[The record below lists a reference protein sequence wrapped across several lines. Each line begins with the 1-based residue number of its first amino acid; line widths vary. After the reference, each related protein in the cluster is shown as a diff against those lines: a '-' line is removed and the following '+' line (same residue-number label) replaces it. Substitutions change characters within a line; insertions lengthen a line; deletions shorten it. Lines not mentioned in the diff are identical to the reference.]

1 MNTIKID
8 VREFPEYAAGHI
20 EGAKLVPLSRIQS
33 ECGQWEKHSPIELV
47 CKAGQRARQAEQ
59 LLRREGFTAVTVLD
73 GGMDAW
79 TRRGLPVVTL
89 ERRPWAMER
98 QVRAVAGSLVLTFV
112 LLGYFVSQRFF
123 LGAAAIG
130 AGLLFAAV
138 SNTCMM
144 ASLLG
149 RMPWNRRTC

>member
-1 MNTIKID
+1 MNTVKID

-33 ECGQWEKHSPIELV
+33 ECSQWEKNAPIELV
-47 CKAGQRARQAEQ
+47 CKTGKRARQAEQ
-59 LLRREGFTAVTVLD
+59 LLRQQGFTSVTVLD
-73 GGMDAW
+73 GGVDAW
-79 TRRGLPVVTL
+79 TAAGKPVTTL
-89 ERRPWAMER
+89 ARRPWALER

-130 AGLLFAAV
+130 AGLLFAAL

-149 RMPWNRRTC
+149 RMPWNRQTC